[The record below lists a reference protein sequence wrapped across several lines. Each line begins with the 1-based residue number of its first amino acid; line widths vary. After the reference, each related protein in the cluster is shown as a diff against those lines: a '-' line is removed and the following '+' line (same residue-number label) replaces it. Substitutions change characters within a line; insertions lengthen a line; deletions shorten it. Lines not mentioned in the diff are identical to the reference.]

1 MGAIQSSQ
9 TQGLTGRFMAPGDKS
24 VSHRALMLTA
34 LCVGRSHITGL
45 LEGEDVLA
53 TAAAMRA
60 MGADI
65 KQLGP
70 GEWEVCGVGV
80 GGLGK
85 PDAPVNMGNSG
96 TAARLLMGLVSTH
109 PISVTFEGDASLCSR
124 PMGRVITPLEASG
137 ARFDA
142 FEGNRLPLTVH
153 GAAAPLAMD
162 YDVPVPSAQ
171 VKSAVLLAGLNTQ
184 GTTKVHEREA
194 TRDHSENMLRA
205 MGADLVVT
213 EAEDG
218 GRDIALTGP
227 AELKAMDIVVPGDPS
242 SAAFLVVA
250 ALITP
255 GSELTVCNVGLNP
268 LRAGLFDTLRDM
280 GAQIEATNQRE
291 EGGEPVAD
299 LVVRYS
305 PLHGVKVPAA
315 RAPSMIDEYPIL
327 AIAAAVAEGETLM
340 EGLAELRVKESDRL
354 SAIANGLAA
363 NGVAYEEGDDWLRVT
378 GGSVSAGGVPGGGQV
393 TTHMDHRIAMSFLVL
408 GCVAIKPV
416 LIDADEMIATSF
428 PDFIPMMKEAGAQF
442 EAVGQ

>member
-9 TQGLTGRFMAPGDKS
+9 TQGLTGRFTAPGDKS

-65 KQLGP
+65 QQLGL
-70 GEWEVCGVGV
+70 GEWEVHGVGV
-80 GGLGK
+80 GGLGQ
-85 PDAPVNMGNSG
+85 PDAPVDMGNSG
-96 TAARLLMGLVSTH
+96 TAARLLMGLVATH
-109 PISVTFEGDASLCSR
+109 PISVAFEGDASLCSR

-142 FEGNRLPLTVH
+142 SEGNRLPLTVH

-213 EAEDG
+213 EADDG

-255 GSELTVCNVGLNP
+255 GSDLTVCNVGL
-268 LRAGLFDTLRDM
+268 G
-280 GAQIEATNQRE
+280 
-291 EGGEPVAD
+291 
-299 LVVRYS
+299 
-305 PLHGVKVPAA
+305 
-315 RAPSMIDEYPIL
+315 
-327 AIAAAVAEGETLM
+327 
-340 EGLAELRVKESDRL
+340 
-354 SAIANGLAA
+354 
-363 NGVAYEEGDDWLRVT
+363 
-378 GGSVSAGGVPGGGQV
+378 
-393 TTHMDHRIAMSFLVL
+393 
-408 GCVAIKPV
+408 
-416 LIDADEMIATSF
+416 
-428 PDFIPMMKEAGAQF
+428 
-442 EAVGQ
+442 